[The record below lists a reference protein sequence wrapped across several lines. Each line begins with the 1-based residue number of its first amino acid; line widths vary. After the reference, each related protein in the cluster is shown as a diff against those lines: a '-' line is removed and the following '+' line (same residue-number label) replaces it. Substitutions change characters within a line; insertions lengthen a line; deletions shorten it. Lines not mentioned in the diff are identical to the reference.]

1 MIDKRALR
9 PFRVAVAALA
19 VTTATAPVAAQDT
32 VFVPRTIG
40 ELLALGAAQ
49 SPELRGA
56 AIARDAAKS
65 NVTAAKLQRLPTPN
79 VTLEGGEGR
88 GAANVTLFGP
98 IYDFGQAKAGVKLA
112 RGRLDLA
119 DVKIAQAGF
128 DISLRL
134 VDLLQTWLVNSRR
147 AEAQKRALDLL
158 LDLEAM
164 ADRRMEAGFAT
175 QSETYL
181 VQSRIAQASSEMR
194 AAEAQALSA
203 RRQIEQVV
211 GQPVDLGRIPIEGGK
226 PALLADLLLRAN
238 DRALAVETAK
248 AEAKISATDAELAR
262 AQRLPVMGVAAER
275 NDFSL
280 VGGRVEYR
288 IVARVTVAPGAGFS
302 SFARAKAASQS
313 AAAAAFSISTAQR
326 NAAMAVTGEYNVL
339 SANRARL
346 PEAVAALDATRE
358 VVASYR
364 RLFVAGKRS
373 WLDLLNSAREL
384 TQAEIA
390 VSDLQSAVAI
400 GDVRLA
406 LISGERLWEAQ

>member
-1 MIDKRALR
+1 MTDPSVLR
-9 PFRVAVAALA
+9 YACIAVATLVSTAIAWPAAAQEAALA
-19 VTTATAPVAAQDT
+19 
-32 VFVPRTIG
+32 PRTIG

-98 IYDFGQAKAGVKLA
+98 VYDFGQAMTGVKLA
-112 RGRLDLA
+112 KRRLDLA
-119 DVKIAQAGF
+119 DIKIAQAGY

-134 VDLLQTWLVNSRR
+134 IELLQTWLINSRR

-181 VQSRIAQASSEMR
+181 VQSRIAQASSDLR
-194 AAEAQALSA
+194 AAEAQALAA
-203 RRQIEQVV
+203 RRQIEQIV
-211 GQPVDLGRIPIEGGK
+211 GQSIDLSRIPLGTDK
-226 PALLADLLLRAN
+226 PAVLADLLLRAN
-238 DRALAVETAK
+238 DHALAVETAK

-262 AQRLPVMGVAAER
+262 AQRMPIMGVAAER

-313 AAAAAFSISTAQR
+313 AAAAEFAISTAQR
-326 NAAMAVTGEYNVL
+326 NVAMAVTGEYNVL
-339 SANRARL
+339 SANRSRL
-346 PEAVAALDATRE
+346 PEALAALEATRE

-384 TQAEIA
+384 TQAEMA
-390 VSDLQSAVAI
+390 VSDLESAVAI
-400 GDVRLA
+400 GDIRLS
-406 LISGERLWEAQ
+406 LISGDRLWEGQ